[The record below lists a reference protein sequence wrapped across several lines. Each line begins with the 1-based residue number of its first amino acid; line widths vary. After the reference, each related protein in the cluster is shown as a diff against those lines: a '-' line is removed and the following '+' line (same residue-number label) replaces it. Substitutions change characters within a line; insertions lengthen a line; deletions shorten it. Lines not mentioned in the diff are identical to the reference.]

1 MGSSTGSNGPL
12 DLNESPLINKEV
24 DGVVDYMV
32 SYADDSDYKEL
43 LPNVLSPKI
52 IVISPDDL
60 DEYSDDEYS
69 NVNDD

>member
-1 MGSSTGSNGPL
+1 
-12 DLNESPLINKEV
+12 
-24 DGVVDYMV
+24 MV
-32 SYADDSDYKEL
+32 LYADDSDYKEL

-52 IVISPDDL
+52 IVISSDDL